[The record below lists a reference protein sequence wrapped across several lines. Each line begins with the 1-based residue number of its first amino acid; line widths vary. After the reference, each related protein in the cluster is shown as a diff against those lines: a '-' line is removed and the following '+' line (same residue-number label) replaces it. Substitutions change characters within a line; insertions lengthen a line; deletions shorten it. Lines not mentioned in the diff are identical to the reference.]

1 MWLQS
6 SVNERRAQAGG
17 RRTSNVREEFL
28 LKQTRK
34 DVLLLE
40 QEIQGGGDEGLG
52 FHYCDNDLVQIKRA
66 ISLT

>member
-1 MWLQS
+1 MKGEPRLE
-6 SVNERRAQAGG
+6 VEG
-17 RRTSNVREEFL
+17 RLMSNVREEFL

-52 FHYCDNDLVQIKRA
+52 FHYCDNDMVQIKRA